1 MCKSS
6 TIFLPSFIA
15 TDGLADISQYG
26 ANDAKSYFVDWT
38 WGQVSPDG
46 KAVFGI
52 PQDIGPMA
60 IVYNKKIFDQY
71 QLTVPTT
78 WDEFAQQAEKLAKAS
93 NGKVKMADFFPTHA
107 PWFIG
112 LAWAS
117 GGDFFKAKG
126 DTWIQT
132 LNNSAS
138 EKVLTFWDGLIKKDT
153 FRLCPI
159 LPRNFTPHSVPIRSL
174 HRWRR
179 LGVREF
185 LLLR

>member
-126 DTWIQT
+126 DTWIK
-132 LNNSAS
+132 L
-138 EKVLTFWDGLIKKDT
+138 
-153 FRLCPI
+153 
-159 LPRNFTPHSVPIRSL
+159 
-174 HRWRR
+174 
-179 LGVREF
+179 
-185 LLLR
+185 

>member
-1 MCKSS
+1 
-6 TIFLPSFIA
+6 
-15 TDGLADISQYG
+15 
-26 ANDAKSYFVDWT
+26 
-38 WGQVSPDG
+38 
-46 KAVFGI
+46 
-52 PQDIGPMA
+52 
-60 IVYNKKIFDQY
+60 
-71 QLTVPTT
+71 
-78 WDEFAQQAEKLAKAS
+78 
-93 NGKVKMADFFPTHA
+93 MADFFPTHA

-179 LGVREF
+179 LGVREV
-185 LLLR
+185 LLLRLKRRQPPNGEERLFPNGARINRSAAES